1 MTSHFKLQQSTL
13 SNTLETD
20 LTPKS
25 APLFSWLS
33 KTFLSNDSTIFSIRL
48 LSILLLALIITDA
61 DATPIQVTG
70 QARIV
75 AHDMDKAREDAISQ
89 ALNYASLKSG
99 VNFNS
104 EQRIEQGLL
113 TQDSFS
119 MQSTG
124 IAENIELV
132 SESVNNDIL
141 TVVLSL
147 DLADQET
154 SAQCQ
159 RQSLKATIMLPQAL
173 LADRSQLRY
182 GQLAKFE
189 QAVTEQLGKVIN
201 SQSSTSFVRIHADEK
216 LDQANTLNNF
226 KGYRIP
232 TWLGQI
238 TDSQYLLQSEILD
251 ISTEEGSSSYFGFVE
266 ESAIR
271 QFSFKLT
278 LYHGISG
285 EVVWSKSYSAMAP
298 WEFERQEIV
307 SPNNQRF
314 WRSAYGEK
322 ITQQFQQSSVD
333 LDNELS
339 CRPLLGQIIAR
350 QGERII
356 INLGRRNGVK
366 TGDKFQI
373 ILQQNIP
380 DRMNNMRSIASKSET
395 TVTIDQ
401 VSEDTA
407 TAPLIGIGSID
418 NIQLQDIALS
428 L

>member
-1 MTSHFKLQQSTL
+1 MTSHFKLQQPTL

-33 KTFLSNDSTIFSIRL
+33 KTFLSNHSTIFSIRL

-119 MQSTG
+119 IQSMG
-124 IAENIELV
+124 IAENIELI

-159 RQSLKATIMLPQAL
+159 RQTLKAAVMLPQAL

-189 QAVTEQLGKVIN
+189 QAVTQELGKVIN
-201 SQSSTSFVRIHADEK
+201 SQSSTSFVHIHADEK

-238 TDSQYLLQSEILD
+238 TDSQYLLQPEILD

-285 EVVWSKSYSAMAP
+285 EVVWSKTYSDVAP

-307 SPNNQRF
+307 SPNSQRF
-314 WRSAYGEK
+314 WGSAYGEK
-322 ITQQFQQSSVD
+322 IIQQFKQSSVD
-333 LDNELS
+333 LDQELS

-350 QGERII
+350 QGARII

-407 TAPLIGIGSID
+407 TAPLMGIGSID